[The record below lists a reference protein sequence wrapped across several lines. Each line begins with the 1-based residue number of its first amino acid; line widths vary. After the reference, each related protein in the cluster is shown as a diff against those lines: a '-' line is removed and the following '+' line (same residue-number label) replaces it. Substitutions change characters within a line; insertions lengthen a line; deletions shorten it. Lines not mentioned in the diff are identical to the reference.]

1 MNSDKLLWLEVSNVR
16 LTAGETE
23 PASKVEIQIKADRN
37 TPEPRWWRVRGDSLG
52 KDENETTR
60 EILRAMDGK
69 RLVLAG
75 MGPAGEGL
83 QAEMIRIQFAD
94 PGGR

>member
-16 LTAGETE
+16 LTGGKTK
-23 PASKVEIQIKADRN
+23 PGYQVEIQLKADRS
-37 TPEPRWWRVRGDSLG
+37 TPEPLWWHVVSNSLG

-60 EILRAMDGK
+60 EILRALDGK